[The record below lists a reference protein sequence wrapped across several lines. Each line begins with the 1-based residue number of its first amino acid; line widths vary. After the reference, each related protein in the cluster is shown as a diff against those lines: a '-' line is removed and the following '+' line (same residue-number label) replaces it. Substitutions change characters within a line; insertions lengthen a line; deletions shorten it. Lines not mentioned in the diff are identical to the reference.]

1 MLRQGGCIQTS
12 VLVSV
17 NFYKLCKEHNIKFSE
32 ALRVGISLLL
42 AEKGIEEYDNKLN
55 ISRKITLLTKLLE
68 DKSKEL
74 EELREKDGRQNTQ
87 ACDTG
92 QSETNVPEE

>member
-74 EELREKDGRQNTQ
+74 EELKDGRSDTKT
-87 ACDTG
+87 CDTG